1 MGGAMTETFQ
11 EQPRVRPPVCP
22 DCKLPMRYQ
31 TSQLDKQHGNLRRVM
46 FVCSCGLASDQVI
59 AAMD

>member
-1 MGGAMTETFQ
+1 
-11 EQPRVRPPVCP
+11 
-22 DCKLPMRYQ
+22 MRYQ
-31 TSQLDKQHGNLRRVM
+31 TSQLDKQHGNLRHVM